1 MGMRTRETTVTFRHP
16 FKLSTIDRSQPAGT
30 YRVVIDEEDIPDI
43 TFLAY
48 RRSATM
54 LHTPAIAAAGSI
66 QVFTV
71 NSDELAK
78 ALDADLRTGSC
89 V

>member
-71 NSDELAK
+71 NPDELAK